1 MNTSVFFALLST
13 LSAVPDAPVRLTL
26 HEALEIALVQ
36 SYSVRQAKENVS
48 VAEAQTR
55 QAWGTVYPSLDLSA
69 SYQRN
74 IIAPNPFAG
83 SSAGNTFSI
92 LGWLISNEVARTDPG
107 SGIMVQP
114 LDQYLANQPS
124 GGNPF
129 LIENQ
134 FRAGLTLNQIL
145 YNGSAFAAIRS
156 SKLLTQAS
164 DAGLNRESQ
173 RAVHDAARAFFG
185 VLLSDAQT
193 EVLKASV
200 ARAREAAAEAGERV
214 TRGVSPELDRLS
226 AEVELANQET
236 QLLEAQLA
244 RKHAEDRLKLVL
256 GMPPEQELELVG
268 QITGPE
274 AERSSAPS
282 EADAMQE
289 ALSQRPDYRE
299 ARIAVQICE
308 ADEEITFARYL
319 PLLSGFVNLG
329 LVGSVPDDRSIRDMF
344 GEPTGET
351 EGFFSGNYWFGDL
364 NLGVRLS
371 WNLFDGFRTSGEL
384 EQKEAETRR
393 ARVQTEQLAAAIRA
407 EIRAALRG
415 LSSALERIDM
425 QSKNVTRAEL
435 NYEHADA
442 RVREGVATQ
451 LELRSASAQL
461 DLTRLS
467 HLRALH
473 DYEVAAIDYQ
483 IALGRRPGL
492 NASPTAEPQTGSE
505 P

>member
-1 MNTSVFFALLST
+1 MKTTVFFALLAT
-13 LSAVPDAPVRLTL
+13 LAGSPEAPVRLSL
-26 HEALEIALVQ
+26 PEAIEIALVR
-36 SYSVRQAKENVS
+36 SYGLRQAAES
-48 VAEAQTR
+48 LEVAKAQTR

-74 IIAPNPFAG
+74 IVAPNPFAG
-83 SSAGNTFSI
+83 SSAGNTFSV

-107 SGIMVQP
+107 SGLMVQP
-114 LDQYLANQPS
+114 LDQYLASQSPS
-124 GGNPF
+124 GNPF

-164 DAGLNRESQ
+164 EAGLDREAQ
-173 RAVHDAARAFFG
+173 RAIHDTARAFFG
-185 VLLSDAQT
+185 TLLADAQT
-193 EVLKASV
+193 RVLEASV
-200 ARAREAAAEAGERV
+200 ARAKEAASEAAERV
-214 TRGVSPELDRLS
+214 LRGVSPELDRLS

-236 QLLEAQLA
+236 QLVEAGLA
-244 RKHAEDRLKLVL
+244 RRDAEDRLKLVL
-256 GMPPEQELELVG
+256 GLPPQQAVELVG
-268 QITGPE
+268 EIRGPSGEQPSAPDE
-274 AERSSAPS
+274 AEAV
-282 EADAMQE
+282 EQ
-289 ALSQRPDYRE
+289 ALAQRPDYNE
-299 ARIAVQICE
+299 AKIAVQIYE
-308 ADEEITFARYL
+308 ADEEISFARYL

-329 LVGSVPDDRSIRDMF
+329 LVGSVPDDRAIRDMF
-344 GEPTGET
+344 GQPTGES
-351 EGFFSGNYWFGDL
+351 EGFFSSAYWFGDL

-384 EQKEAETRR
+384 QEKEAQTRR

-407 EIRAALRG
+407 EIRAALRNLKG
-415 LSSALERIDM
+415 AHERVLA
-425 QSKNVTRAEL
+425 QSRNVSRAEL
-435 NYEHADA
+435 NYEHAEA
-442 RVREGVATQ
+442 RVREGVASA

-461 DLTRLS
+461 DATQLS

-473 DYEVAAIDYQ
+473 DYEVASIDYQ

-492 NASPTAEPQTGSE
+492 SASPSNAQTGSE